1 MYLYYLQNGKCA
13 YTGEPLNLKD
23 ASIDHIIPRSLVKD
37 DSFDNLVLV
46 KDTVTNQ
53 RKTDEYP
60 LNFDIIQKQKPL
72 WLKLKEM
79 V

>member
-1 MYLYYLQNGKCA
+1 M
-13 YTGEPLNLKD
+13 
-23 ASIDHIIPRSLVKD
+23 
-37 DSFDNLVLV
+37 LV

-72 WLKLKEM
+72 WLKLKRNGLMSNVKYEKLTRTRELTAEDFEGLLT
-79 V
+79 VN